1 MNKPDNNSFGRTMLK
16 WLGALALA
24 ASLAGCATTRP
35 PMIESFRQA
44 PATGQVGAGEYRLP
58 RLVPQSGNSDSLA
71 VILSFSG
78 GGTRAAAF
86 AYGVLKELKNAPV
99 LWNGAQ
105 TTLLDEVDVVAG
117 VSGGSVAAAYFAAF
131 GDETFR
137 SFEPA
142 FLKSDFQGGLLSRVR
157 SPANAFRLSSPW
169 FGRGHLLA
177 ERLDETL
184 FRGITYGDLAARGTR
199 PYLLVTATDLT
210 QGTGFEFSQGQFDL
224 LCSRLDRVPLSL
236 AVAASSAVPVVMSPV
251 TLENKAGKCAA
262 PLVPAV
268 NPRLAAA
275 DAYLDPE
282 QRPFIHLV
290 DGGLSDNL
298 AVRGIIDAIAH
309 AGGMAGALETSG
321 LQGIRRLVIVSV
333 NAEQGL
339 NTALDRSDKVPSV
352 AEVLDA
358 ISSAMLAHR
367 SSKSREILDRG
378 AARWRSELRAA
389 ARAGSQALD
398 PSVDLYVIEVS
409 LQDHPE
415 PKLRGE
421 LLAIPTSFS
430 LPTEEVDKLIAAG
443 GKILRESAEFMR
455 LRNDLSI
462 DKAQ

>member
-1 MNKPDNNSFGRTMLK
+1 M
-16 WLGALALA
+16 LA
-24 ASLAGCATTRP
+24 AALAGCATTRP
-35 PMIESFRQA
+35 SLTETFRQA
-44 PATGQVGAGEYRLP
+44 PAAGPAGTEYRLP
-58 RLVPQSGNSDSLA
+58 RLASQSGNSDSLA

-86 AYGVLKELKNAPV
+86 AHGVLKELKSASV

-105 TTLLDEVDVVAG
+105 TTLFDEVDVVAG

-131 GDETFR
+131 GDGIFKR
-137 SFEPA
+137 FEPA
-142 FLKSDFQGGLLSRVR
+142 FLKSDFQGGLLSSVR
-157 SPANAFRLSSPW
+157 SPANAYRLSSPW

-177 ERLDETL
+177 EHLDETL
-184 FRGITYGDLAARGTR
+184 FHGITYDDLAVRGTR
-199 PYLLVTATDLT
+199 PFLLVTATDLT
-210 QGTGFEFSQGQFDL
+210 QGTSFEFSQEQFDT
-224 LCSRLDRVPLSL
+224 LCSRLDRMPLAL

-251 TLENKAGKCAA
+251 TLANRAGRCAA
-262 PLVPAV
+262 APAPAA

-275 DAYLDPE
+275 EAYLDSE

-309 AGGMAGALETSG
+309 AGGLAGALETSG
-321 LQGIRRLVIVSV
+321 LQGIRKLVIVSV

-339 NTALDRSDKVPSV
+339 NTALDRSDRVPSV

-358 ISSAMLAHR
+358 IASAALARR
-367 SSKSREILDRG
+367 SGESREILARG
-378 AARWRSELRAA
+378 AARWRKELRAA
-389 ARAGSQALD
+389 ARAGSRALD

-409 LQDHPE
+409 LRNHPE

-430 LPTEEVDKLIAAG
+430 LPTEAVDKLIAAG
-443 GKILRESAEFMR
+443 GEILRESAEFVR
-455 LRNDLSI
+455 LREDISM
-462 DKAQ
+462 DKAR